1 MADAAVSNTAE
12 GNLVRVRIPASAP
25 RSNNAERRRV
35 ANPDD
40 QLAAIGRLDK
50 LFDRDRV
57 DYWLF
62 GGWAVDF
69 HAGVVTRDHAD
80 IDIVVWR
87 TDAAAVHALLTGD
100 GWAKMPEQDGYT
112 TYTRH
117 GLHLDLAFLARDG
130 EAVYTPLESG
140 RGEWPA
146 GSFGEDVGEV
156 GGAHARVVSAGSL
169 LVDKSQHRD
178 DLTSAMKDAAD
189 VAVLRSEATKP

>member
-1 MADAAVSNTAE
+1 MV
-12 GNLVRVRIPASAP
+12 
-25 RSNNAERRRV
+25 NNAGRRPV
-35 ANPDD
+35 TSTDD
-40 QLAAIGRLDK
+40 QLAAIGRLDE
-50 LFDRDRV
+50 LFGRVRV

-80 IDIVVWR
+80 IDIAVWHA
-87 TDAAAVHALLTGD
+87 DAAAVDALLTAD
-100 GWAKMPEQDGYT
+100 GWANKPAPEQDGYT

-130 EAVYTPLESG
+130 ETVYTPLEAG

-146 GSFGEDVGEV
+146 GSFGEYVGEV
-156 GGAHARVVSAGSL
+156 RGAHARVVSASSL

-178 DLTSAMKDAAD
+178 DLATAMKDAAD
-189 VAVLRSEATKP
+189 VAVLRSETTEP